1 MAYGVCYHKTKTVVK
16 LAALEMF
23 LDEFAP
29 EEMIRSLI
37 YLCELAVTHPDFGK
51 KGQPGAIAYDWADLA
66 TDALITFFDES
77 FCCNESGDDAPRVE
91 LNSKTGTIEILKQRY
106 RPRRREPS
114 LANATAPVPI
124 RLALRMG
131 AGN

>member
-1 MAYGVCYHKTKTVVK
+1 MAYGVRYHKTKTVVK

-37 YLCELAVTHPDFGK
+37 DLCELAVTHPDFGK
-51 KGQPGAIAYDWADLA
+51 GENPGADEYDWGDEA

-77 FCCNESGDDAPRVE
+77 FCCNQSGDDASRVE
-91 LNSKTGTIEILKQRY
+91 LNTKRSTIELIKRRY
-106 RPRRREPS
+106 RSRRREPS
-114 LANATAPVPI
+114 LAHATAPVPI
-124 RLALRMG
+124 RLALRLG